1 MRHVIVLQ
9 RGKPL
14 LIKKPKQLDHKH
26 HMVLHSVHKRGGG
39 VANMDK
45 LYNDNWDQSAMSRLR
60 LDSIPFRD
68 GLLKETGDAA
78 GYREIEGGAIRHHKK
93 AFKPLRLKF

>member
-1 MRHVIVLQ
+1 MRHVIVLD

-14 LIKKPKQLDHKH
+14 LIKKPKQIHHKH
-26 HMVLHSVHKRGGG
+26 HMTLHSIHKRGGG
-39 VANMDK
+39 VAIMDK
-45 LYNDNWDQSAMSRLR
+45 LYDDNWEQSAMSRLR
-60 LDSIPFRD
+60 LDSIPYRD

-93 AFKPLRLKF
+93 AFKPLKLKF